1 MKKMQILFSM
11 LLLGVITLS
20 SFTRHEPSWKEMEDF
35 HAAMSVTFHPAEED
49 NLQPVKEKAGDL
61 LLKAK
66 AWQKAAVPQGYNGE
80 LTKSI
85 LIRLVQQ
92 CKKLKVAVTQKKSDA
107 ELKKM
112 ITEAHEIFHEI
123 KEKCVEK

>member
-1 MKKMQILFSM
+1 M
-11 LLLGVITLS
+11 S
-20 SFTRHEPSWKEMEDF
+20 SFKPQQPGWKEMEDF
-35 HAAMSVTFHPAEED
+35 HAVMCVTFHPAEDD

-66 AWQKAAVPQGYNGE
+66 AWQKAEVPQGYNGE
-80 LTKSI
+80 LSKSI
-85 LIRLVQQ
+85 LKRLVHQ
-92 CKKLKVAVTQKKSDA
+92 CKKLNVAVTQKKSDT
-107 ELKKM
+107 ELKKL